1 MNGRFDGMDCSG
13 QTSADGERSGSDY
26 NHTPG
31 TAQVSAAS
39 SSSQQVASNWTKRER
54 DGALEEARK
63 CPKAPAEPD
72 VLSSLDEQQRTV
84 LAQLVKCVDAD
95 SSVVITNPLL
105 KGGPLRRLTPLG
117 RARGCQRDGSRRF
130 QPVGPRVAPR
140 LPGGGG
146 RLGSRRVWQPRG
158 ASASPRGSQRLHACV
173 RGSVCRASAGGCS
186 LASLLT
192 CGPSRSCADN
202 PIVYVTEPW
211 QCMCGYS
218 EAEALGRNPRITQGS
233 RTDPKVVQLL
243 SSALS
248 KQSACKVQFVNY
260 RGGRVNEPF
269 WNMLSISPVLYQGNV
284 LFYMANLQDY
294 SYHMSKMV
302 SLTPGQFCRAAV
314 HHQRGRRLQPM
325 DAQLRAKPAI
335 IEADDTFALPTPTS
349 SEVLAQ
355 GGFVMSTPQPIKR
368 LGWNNLTLEP
378 EHLTERLK
386 DALQGMG
393 ATYEVHERAAAD
405 GEIFMLHAKL
415 DNVACRMTVSEDPDN
430 GSQRIS
436 VTRLAGDTFLYHDAF
451 RLLRQH
457 LGDACTHVLLGA
469 DAASSSGGAGAALKR
484 SIGLKLAPEPPAI
497 VEVTQ
502 PAADVAAS

>member
-26 NHTPG
+26 NHTPE
-31 TAQVSAAS
+31 TVSAAS

-54 DGALEEARK
+54 DGAAEEARK

-105 KGGPLRRLTPLG
+105 K
-117 RARGCQRDGSRRF
+117 
-130 QPVGPRVAPR
+130 
-140 LPGGGG
+140 
-146 RLGSRRVWQPRG
+146 
-158 ASASPRGSQRLHACV
+158 
-173 RGSVCRASAGGCS
+173 
-186 LASLLT
+186 
-192 CGPSRSCADN
+192 DN

-211 QCMCGYS
+211 QCMCGYT

-248 KQSACKVQFVNY
+248 KQSACKVQIVNY

-325 DAQLRAKPAI
+325 DALLRAKPAI
-335 IEADDTFALPTPTS
+335 IECDDTFALPTPTS

-355 GGFVMSTPQPIKR
+355 GGFVLSTPQPIKR

-386 DALQGMG
+386 DALQSMG

-451 RLLRQH
+451 RQLRQH

>member
-105 KGGPLRRLTPLG
+105 K
-117 RARGCQRDGSRRF
+117 
-130 QPVGPRVAPR
+130 
-140 LPGGGG
+140 
-146 RLGSRRVWQPRG
+146 
-158 ASASPRGSQRLHACV
+158 
-173 RGSVCRASAGGCS
+173 
-186 LASLLT
+186 
-192 CGPSRSCADN
+192 DN

-302 SLTPGQFCRAAV
+302 SLTPGQFCRSAV

-325 DAQLRAKPAI
+325 DALLRAKPAI

>member
-105 KGGPLRRLTPLG
+105 K
-117 RARGCQRDGSRRF
+117 
-130 QPVGPRVAPR
+130 
-140 LPGGGG
+140 
-146 RLGSRRVWQPRG
+146 
-158 ASASPRGSQRLHACV
+158 
-173 RGSVCRASAGGCS
+173 
-186 LASLLT
+186 
-192 CGPSRSCADN
+192 DN

-302 SLTPGQFCRAAV
+302 SLTPGQFCRSAV